1 MMLSNDY
8 KDMLLA
14 LSGQNVKFLLIDAH
28 AMASKKVNS
37 NLLR

>member
-14 LSGQNVKFLLIDAH
+14 LSEEKVKFLLIDAY
-28 AMASKKVNS
+28 AMASQKKQP
-37 NLLR
+37 